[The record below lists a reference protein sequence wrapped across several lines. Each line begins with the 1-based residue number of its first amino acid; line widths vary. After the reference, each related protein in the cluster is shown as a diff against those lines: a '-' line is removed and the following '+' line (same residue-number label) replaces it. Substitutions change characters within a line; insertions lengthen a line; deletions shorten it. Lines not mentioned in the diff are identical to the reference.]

1 MRRAKSAAYS
11 EEMIPSASPQI
22 TRVSALIRWI
32 RLSSPRSEIG
42 HQNFDAT
49 PKFAWNSQV
58 RHRAAEV
65 SGPMLRETDP
75 ALIERNPMKPRRLAV
90 FGLTAGLLGGGAAG
104 LLMTGTTLA
113 GAQTADPNT
122 TTTAPATP
130 APAADETPK
139 REWAKSALDGLVA
152 KGTIT
157 QAQADEVLAALK
169 AARPDKP
176 RAFGFGKLDAAASAL
191 GMTVEEL
198 RTALQGGQ
206 SLAAVAKAKGIDVA
220 KVVEALVAQMKTHL
234 DQHVASGTH
243 TQAEADQ
250 MLAAAR
256 ARIQAFVNGEAPAG
270 KPGLGFG
277 RGGRGHGPKPGAPA
291 NGTAPSGTSSSGD
304 TITS

>member
-1 MRRAKSAAYS
+1 MLGG
-11 EEMIPSASPQI
+11 E
-22 TRVSALIRWI
+22 
-32 RLSSPRSEIG
+32 
-42 HQNFDAT
+42 T
-49 PKFAWNSQV
+49 P
-58 RHRAAEV
+58 
-65 SGPMLRETDP
+65 P
-75 ALIERNPMKPRRLAV
+75 LIERNAMKPRRLAV

-122 TTTAPATP
+122 TTEAPATP
-130 APAADETPK
+130 APAADETKAP
-139 REWAKSALDGLVA
+139 RAGWAKSALERLVA

-176 RAFGFGKLDAAASAL
+176 RVFGFGKLDAAASAL

-206 SLAAVAKAKGIDVA
+206 SLAAVAKAKGVDVA
-220 KVVEALVAQMKTHL
+220 KVVEALVAQMKAHL
-234 DQHVASGTH
+234 DQHVASGKH

-250 MLAAAR
+250 ILAAAR

-277 RGGRGHGPKPGAPA
+277 RGHRGPKGDAPA
-291 NGTAPSGTSSSGD
+291 PGTKPSSGSSSGS

>member
-1 MRRAKSAAYS
+1 
-11 EEMIPSASPQI
+11 
-22 TRVSALIRWI
+22 
-32 RLSSPRSEIG
+32 
-42 HQNFDAT
+42 
-49 PKFAWNSQV
+49 
-58 RHRAAEV
+58 
-65 SGPMLRETDP
+65 
-75 ALIERNPMKPRRLAV
+75 MKPRRLAV

-130 APAADETPK
+130 APAADETKAP
-139 REWAKSALDGLVA
+139 RTGWAKSALDGLVA

-157 QAQADEVLAALK
+157 QAQADEVLAALR

-176 RAFGFGKLDAAASAL
+176 RAFGFAKLDAAASAL

-206 SLAAVAKAKGIDVA
+206 SLAAVAKAKGVDVA
-220 KVVEALVAQMKTHL
+220 KVVEALVAQMKAHL
-234 DQHVASGTH
+234 DQHVASGKH

-256 ARIQAFVNGEAPAG
+256 TRIQAFVNGEAPAG
-270 KPGLGFG
+270 KPGIGFG

-291 NGTAPSGTSSSGD
+291 NGTAPSSTSSSGG